1 MKAVVSIDSLMEQ
14 LDNMHKQGYEL
25 VEVEVAPMEGD
36 KGKKFVDNGLRLA
49 PYNYTDFD
57 AVDLDSL
64 PEK

>member
-49 PYNYTDFD
+49 PYN
-57 AVDLDSL
+57 
-64 PEK
+64 